1 MGYWIAV
8 TCIIT
13 TVADLSWNT
22 LVFFSPWLA
31 STNRYTAAVLDTEL
45 IPAAEADSKW
55 LMMVLHGLG
64 DSMEGYRWL
73 PGALRTPALNT
84 LLVNAP
90 DDYNGGFSWY
100 DIYNNT
106 APGVERS
113 RGLLFDLL
121 DQQRADGFATENT
134 FLFGFSQGCLMTL
147 EVGMRY
153 SHRFAGLI
161 GISGYVHEPDK
172 LVAEQSLMAKEQS
185 FLITHGTADPLL
197 PLAQTKAQ
205 MEQLRASGIRIQWE
219 VFEKEHT
226 IQGEAEVA
234 VIRTFVDERI
244 AKTAVG

>member
-1 MGYWIAV
+1 
-8 TCIIT
+8 
-13 TVADLSWNT
+13 
-22 LVFFSPWLA
+22 
-31 STNRYTAAVLDTEL
+31 VLDTEL

-73 PGALRTPALNT
+73 HRTLENPKLNT

-90 DDYNGGFSWY
+90 DDYYGGFSWY

-106 APGVERS
+106 ASGVERS

-121 DQQRADGFATENT
+121 DRQRADGFASGQT

-161 GISGYVHEPDK
+161 GISGYAHEPEQ
-172 LVAEQSLMAKEQS
+172 LVAEQSPVAKEQS

-197 PLAQTKAQ
+197 PFAKTKAQ
-205 MEQLRASGIRIQWE
+205 MEQLQTGGIRMQWE

-234 VIRTFVDERI
+234 VIRKFVEERM
-244 AKTAVG
+244 KSL

>member
-1 MGYWIAV
+1 M
-8 TCIIT
+8 
-13 TVADLSWNT
+13 
-22 LVFFSPWLA
+22 
-31 STNRYTAAVLDTEL
+31 LDTEL

-73 PGALRTPALNT
+73 PRALNNPRLNT

-90 DDYNGGFSWY
+90 DDYNGG
-100 DIYNNT
+100 
-106 APGVERS
+106 
-113 RGLLFDLL
+113 L
-121 DQQRADGFATENT
+121 
-134 FLFGFSQGCLMTL
+134 
-147 EVGMRY
+147 RY

-161 GISGYVHEPDK
+161 GISGYAHEPDK
-172 LVAEQSLMAKEQS
+172 LVAEQSLVAKEQS

-205 MEQLRASGIRIQWE
+205 MEQLQAADIRMQWE

-244 AKTAVG
+244 AETAVG

>member
-1 MGYWIAV
+1 M
-8 TCIIT
+8 
-13 TVADLSWNT
+13 
-22 LVFFSPWLA
+22 
-31 STNRYTAAVLDTEL
+31 LDTEL
-45 IPAAEADSKW
+45 IPAAEADSEW
-55 LMMVLHGLG
+55 LMVVLHGLG

-73 PGALRTPALNT
+73 PGALRIPALNT

-90 DDYNGGFSWY
+90 DNYYGGFSWY
-100 DIYNNT
+100 DIYTNT

-121 DQQRADGFATENT
+121 DRQRADGFASGQT

-161 GISGYVHEPDK
+161 GISGYALEPDK
-172 LVAEQSLMAKEQS
+172 LVAEQSLVAKEQS

-205 MEQLRASGIRIQWE
+205 MEQLQAGGIRMQWE

-234 VIRTFVDERI
+234 VIRKFVGERI
-244 AKTAVG
+244 QPL

>member
-1 MGYWIAV
+1 M
-8 TCIIT
+8 
-13 TVADLSWNT
+13 
-22 LVFFSPWLA
+22 
-31 STNRYTAAVLDTEL
+31 LDTEL
-45 IPAAEADSKW
+45 IPATEADSKW
-55 LMMVLHGLG
+55 LMVVLHGLG
-64 DSMEGYRWL
+64 DSMEGFRWL
-73 PGALRTPALNT
+73 PSALDNPKLNT

-90 DDYNGGFSWY
+90 DGYLGGFSWY
-100 DIYNNT
+100 DIA
-106 APGVERS
+106 APASGVERS

-121 DQQRADGFATENT
+121 DRQRADGFASGQT

-161 GISGYVHEPDK
+161 GISGYALEPDK
-172 LVAEQSLMAKEQS
+172 LVAEQSLVAKEQS

-205 MEQLRASGIRIQWE
+205 MEQLQAGGIRMQWE

-234 VIRTFVDERI
+234 VIRKFVGERI
-244 AKTAVG
+244 QPL

>member
-1 MGYWIAV
+1 V
-8 TCIIT
+8 LT
-13 TVADLSWNT
+13 T
-22 LVFFSPWLA
+22 
-31 STNRYTAAVLDTEL
+31 RYTAAVLDTEL
-45 IPAAEADSKW
+45 IPAAEPDSEW
-55 LMMVLHGLG
+55 LMVVLHGLG

-73 PGALRTPALNT
+73 PGALRIPALNT

-90 DDYNGGFSWY
+90 DDYYGGFSWY

-113 RGLLFDLL
+113 RDLLFDLL
-121 DQQRADGFATENT
+121 DQQRADGFASEQT

-161 GISGYVHEPDK
+161 GISGYALEPDK
-172 LVAEQSLMAKEQS
+172 LVAEQSLVAKEQS

-205 MEQLRASGIRIQWE
+205 MEQLQAGGIRMQWE

-234 VIRTFVDERI
+234 VIRKFVGERI
-244 AKTAVG
+244 QPL